1 MKIRTFFLLFIL
13 SVSVFAAQPFR
24 WSWKMENETLS
35 VTLQTESGAYIYQK
49 STELTFDGSAPVISP
64 EPQEHE
70 DEIMGRTAVF
80 EGKQTWQFAPS
91 KMTDGILKISW
102 QGCHETNCF
111 LPESVTRQISPGSS
125 GTLYPPE
132 KSASAEPAKNDGLF
146 PDVKIERTA
155 FGYRNAGEF
164 AAFLEGRDPG
174 LIDFA
179 GKGTALV
186 LLLTLLGGL
195 ALNFTPCVLPMIPIN
210 LAIIGADTGGRREAL
225 ARGLVYATGIAAAYG
240 ILGVAA
246 VLGGATFGTLS
257 SLWYFNFGAAL
268 VFLFLGLSMFGVF
281 TIDFSRFSGGIRTP
295 STARL
300 AGVFLLGGLSAL
312 LAGACVAPVVIA
324 VLLHAANRYAAGHPA
339 ALLLPFLLGIG
350 MGLPWPFA
358 AAGLARLPKP
368 GMWMVRVKQA
378 FGILIVL
385 IGLYYG
391 WLGLRLLLPDHTIR
405 AAASPALTESLTAAF
420 QQSEQNGKP
429 VLIDFRADWCKN
441 CKAMELGPLRDSR
454 VRSLLQNFNLVEL
467 DVTRVSDPEVKAV
480 MSRFGVSGLPAFVIA
495 KP

>member
-24 WSWKMENETLS
+24 WSWKMENGTLS
-35 VTLQTESGAYIYQK
+35 VTLQTAPGAYVYQK
-49 STELTFDGSAPVISP
+49 STELAFDGSAPVISP
-64 EPQEHE
+64 KAQEHD
-70 DEIMGRTAVF
+70 DEIMGRTAIF
-80 EGKQTWQFAPS
+80 EGKHTWRFAPS
-91 KMTDGILKISW
+91 KVTDGILKVSW

-125 GTLYPPE
+125 GTLYPPDE
-132 KSASAEPAKNDGLF
+132 SASAGSVGLF
-146 PDVKIERTA
+146 PGVKIERSA
-155 FGYRNAGEF
+155 FGYRNAEEF

-174 LIDFA
+174 FTGFA

-210 LAIIGADTGGRREAL
+210 LAIIGADTGDRRKAL
-225 ARGLVYATGIAAAYG
+225 ARGFVYAAGIAAAYG
-240 ILGVAA
+240 CLGVAA

-257 SLWYFNFGAAL
+257 ALWYFNFGAAL

-281 TIDFSRFSGGIRTP
+281 TIDFSRFGGGIRTP

-324 VLLHAANRYAAGHPA
+324 VLLHAANRYAAGYPV

-378 FGILIVL
+378 FGVLIVL

-391 WLGLRLLLPDHTIR
+391 WLGLRLLLPER
-405 AAASPALTESLTAAF
+405 SASSAPSPALTASLTSAF
-420 QQSEQNGKP
+420 RESARNGKP

-441 CKAMELGPLRDSR
+441 CKAMELGPLRNSR
-454 VRSLLQNFNLVEL
+454 VRSLLRNFNLVEL
-467 DVTRVSDPEVKAV
+467 DVTRVSAPEVKAV
-480 MSRFGVSGLPAFVIA
+480 MTRFGVSGLPAFVIA
-495 KP
+495 KQ

>member
-24 WSWKMENETLS
+24 WSWKMENGTLS
-35 VTLQTESGAYIYQK
+35 VTLQTVPGAYVYQK
-49 STELTFDGSAPVISP
+49 STELAFDGSAPVISP
-64 EPQEHE
+64 KAQEHD
-70 DEIMGRTAVF
+70 DEIIGRTAIF
-80 EGKQTWQFAPS
+80 EGKHTWRFAPS
-91 KMTDGILKISW
+91 KVTDGILKVSW

-125 GTLYPPE
+125 GTLYPPDE
-132 KSASAEPAKNDGLF
+132 SASAGSAGLF
-146 PDVKIERTA
+146 PGVKIERTA
-155 FGYRNAGEF
+155 FGYRNAEEF

-174 LIDFA
+174 FTGFA

-210 LAIIGADTGGRREAL
+210 LAIIGADTGDRRKAL
-225 ARGLVYATGIAAAYG
+225 ARGFVYAAGIAAAYG
-240 ILGVAA
+240 CLGVAA

-257 SLWYFNFGAAL
+257 ALWYFNFGAAL

-281 TIDFSRFSGGIRTP
+281 TIDFSRFGGGIRTP

-324 VLLHAANRYAAGHPA
+324 VLLHAANRYAAGYPV

-378 FGILIVL
+378 FGVLIVL

-391 WLGLRLLLPDHTIR
+391 WLGLRLLLPER
-405 AAASPALTESLTAAF
+405 SASSAPSPALTASLTSAF
-420 QQSEQNGKP
+420 RESARNGKP

-441 CKAMELGPLRDSR
+441 CKAMELGPLRNSR
-454 VRSLLQNFNLVEL
+454 VRSLLRNFNLVEL
-467 DVTRVSDPEVKAV
+467 DVTRVSAPEVKAV
-480 MSRFGVSGLPAFVIA
+480 MTRFGVSGLPAFVIA
-495 KP
+495 KQ

>member
-24 WSWKMENETLS
+24 WSWKMENGTLS
-35 VTLQTESGAYIYQK
+35 VTLQTAPGAYVYQK
-49 STELTFDGSAPVISP
+49 STELAFDGSAPVISP
-64 EPQEHE
+64 KAQEHD
-70 DEIMGRTAVF
+70 DEIIGRTAIF
-80 EGKQTWQFAPS
+80 EGKHTWRFAPS
-91 KMTDGILKISW
+91 KVTDGILKVSW

-125 GTLYPPE
+125 GTLYPPDE
-132 KSASAEPAKNDGLF
+132 SASAGSAGLF
-146 PDVKIERTA
+146 PGVKIERTA
-155 FGYRNAGEF
+155 FGYRNAEEF

-174 LIDFA
+174 FTGFA

-210 LAIIGADTGGRREAL
+210 LAIIGADTGDRRKAL
-225 ARGLVYATGIAAAYG
+225 ARGFVYAAGIAAAYG
-240 ILGVAA
+240 CLGVAA

-257 SLWYFNFGAAL
+257 ALWYFNFGAAL

-281 TIDFSRFSGGIRTP
+281 TIDFSRFGGGIRTP

-324 VLLHAANRYAAGHPA
+324 VLLHAANRYAAGYPV

-378 FGILIVL
+378 FGVLIVL

-391 WLGLRLLLPDHTIR
+391 WLGLRLLLPER
-405 AAASPALTESLTAAF
+405 SASSAPSPALTASLTSAF
-420 QQSEQNGKP
+420 RESARNGKP

-441 CKAMELGPLRDSR
+441 CKAMELGPLRNSR
-454 VRSLLQNFNLVEL
+454 VRSLLRNFNLVEV
-467 DVTRVSDPEVKAV
+467 DVTRVSAPEVKAV
-480 MSRFGVSGLPAFVIA
+480 MTRFGVSGLPAFVIA
-495 KP
+495 KQ

>member
-24 WSWKMENETLS
+24 WSWKMENGTLS
-35 VTLQTESGAYIYQK
+35 VTLQTAPGAYVYQK
-49 STELTFDGSAPVISP
+49 STELAFDGSAPVISP
-64 EPQEHE
+64 KAQEHD
-70 DEIMGRTAVF
+70 DEIIGRTAIF
-80 EGKQTWQFAPS
+80 EGKHTWRFAPS
-91 KMTDGILKISW
+91 KVTDGILKVSW

-125 GTLYPPE
+125 GTLYPPDE
-132 KSASAEPAKNDGLF
+132 SASAGSAGLF
-146 PDVKIERTA
+146 PGVKIERTA
-155 FGYRNAGEF
+155 FGYRNAEEF

-174 LIDFA
+174 FTGFA

-210 LAIIGADTGGRREAL
+210 LAIIGADTGDRRKAL
-225 ARGLVYATGIAAAYG
+225 ARGFVYAAGIAAAYG
-240 ILGVAA
+240 CLGVAA

-257 SLWYFNFGAAL
+257 ALWYFNFGAAL

-281 TIDFSRFSGGIRTP
+281 TIDFSRFGGGIRTP

-324 VLLHAANRYAAGHPA
+324 VLLHAANRYAAGYPV

-378 FGILIVL
+378 FGVLIVL

-391 WLGLRLLLPDHTIR
+391 WLGLRLLLPER
-405 AAASPALTESLTAAF
+405 SASSAPSPALTASLTSAF
-420 QQSEQNGKP
+420 RESARNGKP

-441 CKAMELGPLRDSR
+441 CKAMELGPLRNSR
-454 VRSLLQNFNLVEL
+454 VRSLLRNFNLVEL
-467 DVTRVSDPEVKAV
+467 DVTRVSAPEVKAV
-480 MSRFGVSGLPAFVIA
+480 MTRFGVSGLPVFVIA
-495 KP
+495 KQ

>member
-24 WSWKMENETLS
+24 WSWKMENGTLS
-35 VTLQTESGAYIYQK
+35 VTLQTEPGAYVYQK
-49 STELTFDGSAPVISP
+49 STELAFDGSAPVISSKA
-64 EPQEHE
+64 QEHD
-70 DEIMGRTAVF
+70 DEIMGRTAIF
-80 EGKQTWQFAPS
+80 EGKHTWRFAPS
-91 KMTDGILKISW
+91 KVTDGILKVSW
-102 QGCHETNCF
+102 QGCHDTNCF
-111 LPESVTRQISPGSS
+111 LPESVSRQISPGSS
-125 GTLYPPE
+125 GTLYPPDE
-132 KSASAEPAKNDGLF
+132 SASAGSVGLF
-146 PDVKIERTA
+146 PGVKIERTA
-155 FGYRNAGEF
+155 FGYRNAEEF

-174 LIDFA
+174 FTGFA

-210 LAIIGADTGGRREAL
+210 LAIIGADTGDRRKAL
-225 ARGLVYATGIAAAYG
+225 ARGFVYAAGIAAAYG
-240 ILGVAA
+240 CLGVAA

-257 SLWYFNFGAAL
+257 ALWYFNFGAAL

-281 TIDFSRFSGGIRTP
+281 TIDFSRFGGGIRTP

-324 VLLHAANRYAAGHPA
+324 VLLHAANRYAAGYPV

-368 GMWMVRVKQA
+368 GMWMVRVKQV
-378 FGILIVL
+378 FGVLIVL

-391 WLGLRLLLPDHTIR
+391 WLGLRLLLPERT
-405 AAASPALTESLTAAF
+405 ASSAPSPALTASLTSAF
-420 QQSEQNGKP
+420 RESARNGKP

-441 CKAMELGPLRDSR
+441 CKAMELGPLRNSR
-454 VRSLLQNFNLVEL
+454 VRSLLRNFNLVEL
-467 DVTRVSDPEVKAV
+467 DVTRVSAPEVKAV
-480 MSRFGVSGLPAFVIA
+480 MTRFGVSGLPAFVIA
-495 KP
+495 KQ

>member
-24 WSWKMENETLS
+24 WSWEMENGTLS
-35 VTLQTESGAYIYQK
+35 VTLQTAPGAYVYQK
-49 STELTFDGSAPVISP
+49 STELAFDGSAPVISP
-64 EPQEHE
+64 KAQEHD
-70 DEIMGRTAVF
+70 DEIIGRTAIF
-80 EGKQTWQFAPS
+80 EGKHTWRFAPS
-91 KMTDGILKISW
+91 KVTDGILKVSW

-125 GTLYPPE
+125 GTLYPPDE
-132 KSASAEPAKNDGLF
+132 SASAGSAGLF
-146 PDVKIERTA
+146 PGVKIERTA
-155 FGYRNAGEF
+155 FGYRNAEEF

-174 LIDFA
+174 FTGFA

-210 LAIIGADTGGRREAL
+210 LAIIGADTGDRRKAL
-225 ARGLVYATGIAAAYG
+225 ARGFVYAAGIAAAYG
-240 ILGVAA
+240 CLGVAA

-257 SLWYFNFGAAL
+257 ALWYFNFGAAL

-281 TIDFSRFSGGIRTP
+281 TIDFSRFGGGIRTP

-324 VLLHAANRYAAGHPA
+324 VLLHAANRYAAGYPV

-378 FGILIVL
+378 FGMLIVL

-391 WLGLRLLLPDHTIR
+391 WLGLRLLLPER
-405 AAASPALTESLTAAF
+405 SASSAPSPALTASLTSAF
-420 QQSEQNGKP
+420 RESARNGKP

-441 CKAMELGPLRDSR
+441 CKAMELGPLRNSR
-454 VRSLLQNFNLVEL
+454 VRSLLRNFNLVEL
-467 DVTRVSDPEVKAV
+467 DVTRVSAPEVKAI
-480 MSRFGVSGLPAFVIA
+480 MTRFGVSGLPAFVIA
-495 KP
+495 KQ

>member
-24 WSWKMENETLS
+24 WSWKMENGTLS
-35 VTLQTESGAYIYQK
+35 VTLQTAPGAYVYQK
-49 STELTFDGSAPVISP
+49 STELAFDGSAPVISP
-64 EPQEHE
+64 KAQEHD
-70 DEIMGRTAVF
+70 DEIIGRTAIF
-80 EGKQTWQFAPS
+80 EGKHTWRFAPS
-91 KMTDGILKISW
+91 KVTDGILKVSW

-125 GTLYPPE
+125 GTLYPPDE
-132 KSASAEPAKNDGLF
+132 SASAGSAGLF
-146 PDVKIERTA
+146 PGVKIERSA
-155 FGYRNAGEF
+155 FGYRNAEEF
-164 AAFLEGRDPG
+164 DAFLEGRDPG
-174 LIDFA
+174 FTGFA

-210 LAIIGADTGGRREAL
+210 LAIIGADTGDRRKAL
-225 ARGLVYATGIAAAYG
+225 ARGFVYAAGIAAAYG
-240 ILGVAA
+240 CLGVAA

-257 SLWYFNFGAAL
+257 ALWYFNFGAAL

-281 TIDFSRFSGGIRTP
+281 TIDFSRFGGGIRTP

-324 VLLHAANRYAAGHPA
+324 VLLHAANRYAAGYPV

-378 FGILIVL
+378 FGVLIVL

-391 WLGLRLLLPDHTIR
+391 WLGLRLLLPER
-405 AAASPALTESLTAAF
+405 SASSAPSPALTASLTSAF
-420 QQSEQNGKP
+420 RESARNGKP

-441 CKAMELGPLRDSR
+441 CKAMELGPLRNSR
-454 VRSLLQNFNLVEL
+454 VRSLLRNFNLVEL
-467 DVTRVSDPEVKAV
+467 DVTRVSAPEVKAV
-480 MSRFGVSGLPAFVIA
+480 MTRFGVSGLPAFVIA
-495 KP
+495 KQ

>member
-24 WSWKMENETLS
+24 WSWKMENGTLS
-35 VTLQTESGAYIYQK
+35 VTLQTEPGAYVYQK
-49 STELTFDGSAPVISP
+49 STELAFDGSAPVISP
-64 EPQEHE
+64 KAQEHD
-70 DEIMGRTAVF
+70 DEIMGRTAIF
-80 EGKQTWQFAPS
+80 EGKHTWRFAPS
-91 KMTDGILKISW
+91 KVTDGILKVSW
-102 QGCHETNCF
+102 QGCHDTNCF

-125 GTLYPPE
+125 GTLYPPDE
-132 KSASAEPAKNDGLF
+132 SASAGSAGLF
-146 PDVKIERTA
+146 PGVKIERTA
-155 FGYRNAGEF
+155 FGYRNAEEF

-174 LIDFA
+174 FTGFA

-210 LAIIGADTGGRREAL
+210 LAIIGADTGDRRKAL
-225 ARGLVYATGIAAAYG
+225 ARGFVYAAGIAAAYG
-240 ILGVAA
+240 CLGVAA

-257 SLWYFNFGAAL
+257 ALWYFNFGAAL
-268 VFLFLGLSMFGVF
+268 VFLFLGLSMFGIF
-281 TIDFSRFSGGIRTP
+281 TIDFSRFGGGIRTP

-324 VLLHAANRYAAGHPA
+324 VLLHAANRYAAGYPV

-378 FGILIVL
+378 FGVLIVL

-391 WLGLRLLLPDHTIR
+391 WLGLRLLLPER
-405 AAASPALTESLTAAF
+405 SASSAPSPALTASLTSAF
-420 QQSEQNGKP
+420 RESARNGKP

-441 CKAMELGPLRDSR
+441 CKAMELGPLRNSR
-454 VRSLLQNFNLVEL
+454 VRSLLRNFNLVEL
-467 DVTRVSDPEVKAV
+467 DVTRVSAPEVKAV
-480 MSRFGVSGLPAFVIA
+480 MTRFGVSGLPAFVIA
-495 KP
+495 KQ

>member
-24 WSWKMENETLS
+24 WSWKMENGTLS
-35 VTLQTESGAYIYQK
+35 VTLQTAPGAYVYQK
-49 STELTFDGSAPVISP
+49 STELAFDGSAPVISP
-64 EPQEHE
+64 KAQEHD
-70 DEIMGRTAVF
+70 DEIIGRTAIF
-80 EGKQTWQFAPS
+80 EGKHTWRFAPS
-91 KMTDGILKISW
+91 KVTDGILKVSW

-125 GTLYPPE
+125 GTLYPPDE
-132 KSASAEPAKNDGLF
+132 SASAGSAGLF
-146 PDVKIERTA
+146 PGVKIERTA
-155 FGYRNAGEF
+155 FGYRNAEEF

-174 LIDFA
+174 FTGFA

-210 LAIIGADTGGRREAL
+210 LAIIGADTGDRRKAL
-225 ARGLVYATGIAAAYG
+225 ARGFVYAAGIAAAYG
-240 ILGVAA
+240 CLGVAA

-257 SLWYFNFGAAL
+257 ALWYFNFGAAL
-268 VFLFLGLSMFGVF
+268 IFLFLGLSMFGVF
-281 TIDFSRFSGGIRTP
+281 TIDFSRFGGGIRTP

-324 VLLHAANRYAAGHPA
+324 VLLHAANRYAAGYPV

-378 FGILIVL
+378 FGMLIVL

-391 WLGLRLLLPDHTIR
+391 WLGLRLLLPER
-405 AAASPALTESLTAAF
+405 SASSAPSPALTASLTSAF
-420 QQSEQNGKP
+420 RESARNGKP

-441 CKAMELGPLRDSR
+441 CKAMELGPLRNSR
-454 VRSLLQNFNLVEL
+454 VRSLLRNFNLVEL
-467 DVTRVSDPEVKAV
+467 DVTRVSAPEVKAV
-480 MSRFGVSGLPAFVIA
+480 MTRFGVSGLPAFVIA
-495 KP
+495 KQ

>member
-24 WSWKMENETLS
+24 WSWKMENGTLS
-35 VTLQTESGAYIYQK
+35 VTLQTAPGAYVYQK
-49 STELTFDGSAPVISP
+49 STELAFDGSAPVISP
-64 EPQEHE
+64 KAQEHD
-70 DEIMGRTAVF
+70 DEIIGRTAIF
-80 EGKQTWQFAPS
+80 EGKHTWRFAPS
-91 KMTDGILKISW
+91 KVTDGILKVSW

-111 LPESVTRQISPGSS
+111 LPESVSRQISPGSS
-125 GTLYPPE
+125 GTLYPPDE
-132 KSASAEPAKNDGLF
+132 SASAGSAGLF
-146 PDVKIERTA
+146 PGVKIERTA
-155 FGYRNAGEF
+155 FGYRNAEEF

-174 LIDFA
+174 FTGFA

-210 LAIIGADTGGRREAL
+210 LAIIGADTGDRRKAL
-225 ARGLVYATGIAAAYG
+225 ARGFVYAAGIAAAYG
-240 ILGVAA
+240 CLGVAA

-257 SLWYFNFGAAL
+257 ALWYFNFGAAL

-281 TIDFSRFSGGIRTP
+281 TIDFSRFGGGIRTP

-324 VLLHAANRYAAGHPA
+324 VLLHAANRYAAGYPV

-368 GMWMVRVKQA
+368 GMWMVRVKQT
-378 FGILIVL
+378 FGVLIVL

-391 WLGLRLLLPDHTIR
+391 WLGLRLLLPER
-405 AAASPALTESLTAAF
+405 SASSAPSPALTASLTSAF
-420 QQSEQNGKP
+420 RESARNGKP

-441 CKAMELGPLRDSR
+441 CKAMELGPLRNSR
-454 VRSLLQNFNLVEL
+454 VRSLLRNFNLVEL
-467 DVTRVSDPEVKAV
+467 DVTRVSAPEVKAV
-480 MSRFGVSGLPAFVIA
+480 MTRFGVSGLPAFVIA
-495 KP
+495 KQ

>member
-24 WSWKMENETLS
+24 WSWKMENGTLS
-35 VTLQTESGAYIYQK
+35 VTLQTAPGAYVYQK
-49 STELTFDGSAPVISP
+49 STELAFGGSAPVISP
-64 EPQEHE
+64 KAQEHD
-70 DEIMGRTAVF
+70 DEIIGRTAIF
-80 EGKQTWQFAPS
+80 EGKHTWRFAPS
-91 KMTDGILKISW
+91 KVTDGILKVSW

-125 GTLYPPE
+125 GTLYPPDE
-132 KSASAEPAKNDGLF
+132 SASAGSAGLF
-146 PDVKIERTA
+146 PGVKIERTA
-155 FGYRNAGEF
+155 FGYRNAEEF

-174 LIDFA
+174 FTGFA

-210 LAIIGADTGGRREAL
+210 LAIIGADTGDRRKAL
-225 ARGLVYATGIAAAYG
+225 ARGFVYAAGIAAAYG
-240 ILGVAA
+240 CLGVAA

-257 SLWYFNFGAAL
+257 ALWYFNFGAAL
-268 VFLFLGLSMFGVF
+268 VFLLLGLSMFGVF
-281 TIDFSRFSGGIRTP
+281 TIDFSRFGGGIRTP

-324 VLLHAANRYAAGHPA
+324 VLLHAANRYAAGYPV

-378 FGILIVL
+378 FGVLIVL

-391 WLGLRLLLPDHTIR
+391 WLGLRLLLPER
-405 AAASPALTESLTAAF
+405 SASSAPSPALTASLTSAF
-420 QQSEQNGKP
+420 RESARNGKP

-441 CKAMELGPLRDSR
+441 CKAMELGPLRNSR
-454 VRSLLQNFNLVEL
+454 VRSLLRNFNLVEL
-467 DVTRVSDPEVKAV
+467 DVTRVSAPEVKAV
-480 MSRFGVSGLPAFVIA
+480 MTRFGVSGLPAFVIA
-495 KP
+495 KQ

>member
-24 WSWKMENETLS
+24 WSWKMENGTLS
-35 VTLQTESGAYIYQK
+35 VTLQTEPGAYVYQK
-49 STELTFDGSAPVISP
+49 STELAFDGSAPVISP
-64 EPQEHE
+64 KAQEHD
-70 DEIMGRTAVF
+70 DEIIGRTAIF
-80 EGKQTWQFAPS
+80 EGKHTWRFAPS
-91 KMTDGILKISW
+91 KVTDGILKVSW
-102 QGCHETNCF
+102 QGCHDTNCF

-125 GTLYPPE
+125 GTLYPPDE
-132 KSASAEPAKNDGLF
+132 SASAGSAGLF
-146 PDVKIERTA
+146 PGVKIERTA
-155 FGYRNAGEF
+155 FGYRNAEEF

-174 LIDFA
+174 FTGFA

-210 LAIIGADTGGRREAL
+210 LAIIGADTGDRRKAL
-225 ARGLVYATGIAAAYG
+225 ARGFVYAAGIAAAYG
-240 ILGVAA
+240 CLGVAA

-257 SLWYFNFGAAL
+257 ALWYFNFGAAL
-268 VFLFLGLSMFGVF
+268 VFLSLGLSMFGVF
-281 TIDFSRFSGGIRTP
+281 TIDFSRFGGGIRTP

-324 VLLHAANRYAAGHPA
+324 VLLHAANRYAAGYPV

-378 FGILIVL
+378 FGVLIVL

-391 WLGLRLLLPDHTIR
+391 WLGLRLLLPER
-405 AAASPALTESLTAAF
+405 SASSAPSPALTASLTSAF
-420 QQSEQNGKP
+420 RESARNGKP

-441 CKAMELGPLRDSR
+441 CKAMELGPLRNSR
-454 VRSLLQNFNLVEL
+454 VRSLLRNFNLVEL
-467 DVTRVSDPEVKAV
+467 DVTRVSAPEVKAV
-480 MSRFGVSGLPAFVIA
+480 MTRFGVSGLPAFVIA
-495 KP
+495 KQ

>member
-24 WSWKMENETLS
+24 WSWKMENGTLS
-35 VTLQTESGAYIYQK
+35 VTLQTAPGAYVYQK
-49 STELTFDGSAPVISP
+49 STELAFDGSAPVISP
-64 EPQEHE
+64 KAQEHD
-70 DEIMGRTAVF
+70 DEIIGRTAIF
-80 EGKQTWQFAPS
+80 EGKHTWRFAPS
-91 KMTDGILKISW
+91 KVTDGILKVSW

-125 GTLYPPE
+125 GTLYPPDE
-132 KSASAEPAKNDGLF
+132 SASAGSAGLF
-146 PDVKIERTA
+146 PGVKIERTA
-155 FGYRNAGEF
+155 FGYRNAEEF
-164 AAFLEGRDPG
+164 AAFLEGRVPG
-174 LIDFA
+174 FTGFA

-210 LAIIGADTGGRREAL
+210 LAIIGADTGDRRKAL
-225 ARGLVYATGIAAAYG
+225 ARGFVYAAGIAAAYG
-240 ILGVAA
+240 CLGVAA

-257 SLWYFNFGAAL
+257 ALWYFNFGAAL

-281 TIDFSRFSGGIRTP
+281 TIDFSRFGGGIRTP

-324 VLLHAANRYAAGHPA
+324 VLLHAANRYAAGYPV

-378 FGILIVL
+378 FGVLIVL

-391 WLGLRLLLPDHTIR
+391 WLGLRLLLPER
-405 AAASPALTESLTAAF
+405 SASSAPSPALTASLTSAF
-420 QQSEQNGKP
+420 RESARNGKP

-441 CKAMELGPLRDSR
+441 CKAMELGPLRNSR
-454 VRSLLQNFNLVEL
+454 VRSLLRNFNLVEL
-467 DVTRVSDPEVKAV
+467 DVTRVSAPEVKAV
-480 MSRFGVSGLPAFVIA
+480 MTRFGVSGLPAFVIA
-495 KP
+495 KQ

>member
-24 WSWKMENETLS
+24 WSWKMENGTLS
-35 VTLQTESGAYIYQK
+35 VTLQTAPGAYVYQK
-49 STELTFDGSAPVISP
+49 STELAFDGSAPVISP
-64 EPQEHE
+64 KAQEHD
-70 DEIMGRTAVF
+70 DEIIGRTAIF
-80 EGKQTWQFAPS
+80 EGKHTWRFAPS
-91 KMTDGILKISW
+91 KVTDGILKVSW

-125 GTLYPPE
+125 GTLYPPDE
-132 KSASAEPAKNDGLF
+132 SASAGSAGLF
-146 PDVKIERTA
+146 PGVKIERTA
-155 FGYRNAGEF
+155 FGYRNAEEF

-174 LIDFA
+174 FTGFA

-210 LAIIGADTGGRREAL
+210 LAIIGADTGDRRKAL
-225 ARGLVYATGIAAAYG
+225 ARGFVYAAGIAAAYG
-240 ILGVAA
+240 CLGVAA

-257 SLWYFNFGAAL
+257 ALWYFNFGAAL

-281 TIDFSRFSGGIRTP
+281 TIDFSRFGGGIRTP

-324 VLLHAANRYAAGHPA
+324 VLLHAANRYAAGYPV

-378 FGILIVL
+378 FGVLIVL

-391 WLGLRLLLPDHTIR
+391 WLGLRLLLPER
-405 AAASPALTESLTAAF
+405 SASSAPSPALTASLTSAF
-420 QQSEQNGKP
+420 RESARNGKP

-441 CKAMELGPLRDSR
+441 CKAMELGPLRNSR
-454 VRSLLQNFNLVEL
+454 VRSLLRNFNLVEL
-467 DVTRVSDPEVKAV
+467 DVTRVSAPEAKAV
-480 MSRFGVSGLPAFVIA
+480 MTRFGVSGLPAFVIA
-495 KP
+495 KQ

>member
-24 WSWKMENETLS
+24 WSWKMENGTLS
-35 VTLQTESGAYIYQK
+35 VTLQTAPGAYVYQK
-49 STELTFDGSAPVISP
+49 STELAFDGSAPVISP
-64 EPQEHE
+64 KAQEHD
-70 DEIMGRTAVF
+70 DEIIGRTAIF
-80 EGKQTWQFAPS
+80 EGKHTWRFAPS
-91 KMTDGILKISW
+91 KVTDGILKVSW

-125 GTLYPPE
+125 GTLYPPDE
-132 KSASAEPAKNDGLF
+132 SASAGSAGLF
-146 PDVKIERTA
+146 PGVKIERTA
-155 FGYRNAGEF
+155 FGYRNAEEF

-174 LIDFA
+174 FTGFA

-210 LAIIGADTGGRREAL
+210 LAIIGADTGDRRKAL
-225 ARGLVYATGIAAAYG
+225 ARGFVYAAGIAAAYG
-240 ILGVAA
+240 CLGVAA

-257 SLWYFNFGAAL
+257 ALWYFNFGAAL

-281 TIDFSRFSGGIRTP
+281 TIDFSRFGGGSRTP

-300 AGVFLLGGLSAL
+300 VGVFLLGGLSAL

-324 VLLHAANRYAAGHPA
+324 VLLHAANRYAAGYPV

-378 FGILIVL
+378 FGVLIVL

-391 WLGLRLLLPDHTIR
+391 WLGLRLLLPER
-405 AAASPALTESLTAAF
+405 SASSAPSPALTASLTSAF
-420 QQSEQNGKP
+420 RESARNGKP

-441 CKAMELGPLRDSR
+441 CKAMELGPLRNSR
-454 VRSLLQNFNLVEL
+454 VRSLLRNFNLVEL
-467 DVTRVSDPEVKAV
+467 DVTRVSAPEVKAV
-480 MSRFGVSGLPAFVIA
+480 MTRFGVSGLPAFVIA
-495 KP
+495 KQ

>member
-24 WSWKMENETLS
+24 WSWKMENGTLS
-35 VTLQTESGAYIYQK
+35 VTLQTAPGAYVYQK
-49 STELTFDGSAPVISP
+49 STELAFDGSAPVISP
-64 EPQEHE
+64 KAQEHD
-70 DEIMGRTAVF
+70 DEIIGRTAIF
-80 EGKQTWQFAPS
+80 EGKHTWRFAPS
-91 KMTDGILKISW
+91 KVTDGILKVSW

-125 GTLYPPE
+125 GTLYPPDE
-132 KSASAEPAKNDGLF
+132 SASAGSAGLF
-146 PDVKIERTA
+146 PGVKIERTA
-155 FGYRNAGEF
+155 FGYRNAEEF

-174 LIDFA
+174 FTGFA

-210 LAIIGADTGGRREAL
+210 LAIIGADTGDRRKAL
-225 ARGLVYATGIAAAYG
+225 ARGFVYAAGIAAAYG
-240 ILGVAA
+240 CLGVAA

-257 SLWYFNFGAAL
+257 ALWYFNFGAAL

-281 TIDFSRFSGGIRTP
+281 TIDFSRFGGGIRTP

-324 VLLHAANRYAAGHPA
+324 VLLHAANRYAAGYPV

-378 FGILIVL
+378 FGVLIVL

-391 WLGLRLLLPDHTIR
+391 WLGLRLLLPER
-405 AAASPALTESLTAAF
+405 SASSAPSPALTASLTSAF
-420 QQSEQNGKP
+420 RESARNGKP

-441 CKAMELGPLRDSR
+441 CKAMELGPLRNSR
-454 VRSLLQNFNLVEL
+454 VRSLLRNFNLVEL
-467 DVTRVSDPEVKAV
+467 DVTRVSAPELKAV
-480 MSRFGVSGLPAFVIA
+480 MTRFGVSGLPAFVIA
-495 KP
+495 KQ

>member
-24 WSWKMENETLS
+24 WSWKMENGTLS
-35 VTLQTESGAYIYQK
+35 VTLQTVPGAYVYQK
-49 STELTFDGSAPVISP
+49 STELAFDGSAPVISP
-64 EPQEHE
+64 KAQEHD
-70 DEIMGRTAVF
+70 DEIMGRTAIF
-80 EGKQTWQFAPS
+80 EGKHTWRFAPS
-91 KMTDGILKISW
+91 KVTDGILKVSW

-111 LPESVTRQISPGSS
+111 LPESVSRQISPGSS
-125 GTLYPPE
+125 GTLYPPDE
-132 KSASAEPAKNDGLF
+132 SASAGSTGLF
-146 PDVKIERTA
+146 PGVKIKRTA
-155 FGYRNAGEF
+155 FGYRNAEEF

-174 LIDFA
+174 FTGFA

-210 LAIIGADTGGRREAL
+210 LAIIGADTGDRRKAL
-225 ARGLVYATGIAAAYG
+225 ARGFVYAAGIAAAYG
-240 ILGVAA
+240 CLGVAA

-257 SLWYFNFGAAL
+257 ALWYFNFGAAL

-281 TIDFSRFSGGIRTP
+281 TIDFSRFGGGIRTP

-324 VLLHAANRYAAGHPA
+324 VLLHAANRYAAGYPV

-378 FGILIVL
+378 FGVLIVL

-391 WLGLRLLLPDHTIR
+391 WLGLRLLLPER
-405 AAASPALTESLTAAF
+405 SASSAPSPALTASLTSAF
-420 QQSEQNGKP
+420 RESARNGKP

-441 CKAMELGPLRDSR
+441 CKAMELGPLRNSR
-454 VRSLLQNFNLVEL
+454 VRSLLRNFNLVEL
-467 DVTRVSDPEVKAV
+467 DVTRVSAPEVKAV
-480 MSRFGVSGLPAFVIA
+480 MTRFGVSGLPAFVIA
-495 KP
+495 KQ

>member
-24 WSWKMENETLS
+24 WSWKMENGTLS
-35 VTLQTESGAYIYQK
+35 VTLQTEPGAYVYQK
-49 STELTFDGSAPVISP
+49 STELAFDGSAPVISP
-64 EPQEHE
+64 KAQEHD
-70 DEIMGRTAVF
+70 DEIMGRTAIF
-80 EGKQTWQFAPS
+80 EGKHTWRFAPS
-91 KMTDGILKISW
+91 KVTDGILKVSW

-111 LPESVTRQISPGSS
+111 LPESVSRQISPGSS
-125 GTLYPPE
+125 GTLYPPDE
-132 KSASAEPAKNDGLF
+132 SASAGSAGLF
-146 PDVKIERTA
+146 PGVKIKRTA
-155 FGYRNAGEF
+155 FGYRNAEEF

-174 LIDFA
+174 FTGFA

-210 LAIIGADTGGRREAL
+210 LAIIGADTGDRRKAL
-225 ARGLVYATGIAAAYG
+225 ARGFVYAAGIAAAYG
-240 ILGVAA
+240 CLGVAA

-257 SLWYFNFGAAL
+257 ALWYFNFGAAL

-281 TIDFSRFSGGIRTP
+281 TIDFSRFGGGIRTP

-324 VLLHAANRYAAGHPA
+324 VLLHAANRYAAGYPV

-378 FGILIVL
+378 FGVLIVL

-391 WLGLRLLLPDHTIR
+391 WLGLRLLLPER
-405 AAASPALTESLTAAF
+405 SASSAPSPALTASLTSAF
-420 QQSEQNGKP
+420 RESARNGKP

-441 CKAMELGPLRDSR
+441 CKAMELGPLRNSR
-454 VRSLLQNFNLVEL
+454 VRSLLRNFNLVEL
-467 DVTRVSDPEVKAV
+467 DVTRVSAPEVKAV
-480 MSRFGVSGLPAFVIA
+480 MTRFGVSGLPAFVIA
-495 KP
+495 KQ

>member
-24 WSWKMENETLS
+24 WSWKMENGTLS
-35 VTLQTESGAYIYQK
+35 VTLQTAPGAYVYQK
-49 STELTFDGSAPVISP
+49 STELAFDGSAPVISP
-64 EPQEHE
+64 KAQEHD
-70 DEIMGRTAVF
+70 DEIIGRPAIF
-80 EGKQTWQFAPS
+80 EGKHTWRFAPS
-91 KMTDGILKISW
+91 KVTDGILKVSW

-125 GTLYPPE
+125 GTLYPPDE
-132 KSASAEPAKNDGLF
+132 SASAGSAGLF
-146 PDVKIERTA
+146 PGVKIERTA
-155 FGYRNAGEF
+155 FGYRNAEEF

-174 LIDFA
+174 FTGFA

-210 LAIIGADTGGRREAL
+210 LAIIGADTGDRRKAL
-225 ARGLVYATGIAAAYG
+225 ARGFVYAAGIAAAYG
-240 ILGVAA
+240 CLGVAA

-257 SLWYFNFGAAL
+257 ALWYFNFGAAL

-281 TIDFSRFSGGIRTP
+281 TIDFSRFGGGIRTP
-295 STARL
+295 STAHL

-324 VLLHAANRYAAGHPA
+324 VLLHAANRYAAGYPV

-378 FGILIVL
+378 FGVLIVL

-391 WLGLRLLLPDHTIR
+391 WLGLRLLLPER
-405 AAASPALTESLTAAF
+405 SASSAPSPALTASLTSAF
-420 QQSEQNGKP
+420 RESARNGKP

-441 CKAMELGPLRDSR
+441 CKAMELGPLRNSR
-454 VRSLLQNFNLVEL
+454 VRSLLRNFNLVEL
-467 DVTRVSDPEVKAV
+467 DVTRVSAPEVKAV
-480 MSRFGVSGLPAFVIA
+480 MTRFGVSGLPAFVIA
-495 KP
+495 KQ

>member
-1 MKIRTFFLLFIL
+1 MKIRTFVLLFIL

-24 WSWKMENETLS
+24 WSWKMENDTLS
-35 VTLQTESGAYIYQK
+35 VTLQTEPGAYIYQK
-49 STELTFDGSAPVISP
+49 STELSFDGSAPVISP

-80 EGKQTWQFAPS
+80 EGKQTWRFAPS

-102 QGCHETNCF
+102 QGCHDTNCF

-210 LAIIGADTGGRREAL
+210 LAIIGADTGGRRKAL
-225 ARGLVYATGIAAAYG
+225 TRGLVYATGIAAAYG

-391 WLGLRLLLPDHTIR
+391 WLGLRLLLPDRTAR
-405 AAASPALTESLTAAF
+405 TASPALTESLTAAF
-420 QQSEQNGKP
+420 QQSVQNGKP

>member
-24 WSWKMENETLS
+24 WSWKMENGTLS
-35 VTLQTESGAYIYQK
+35 VTLQTEPGAYVYQK
-49 STELTFDGSAPVISP
+49 STELAFDGSAPVISP
-64 EPQEHE
+64 KAQEHD
-70 DEIMGRTAVF
+70 DEIMGRTAIF
-80 EGKQTWQFAPS
+80 EGKHTWRFAPS
-91 KMTDGILKISW
+91 KVTDGILKVSW

-111 LPESVTRQISPGSS
+111 LPESVSRQISPGSS
-125 GTLYPPE
+125 GTLYPPDE
-132 KSASAEPAKNDGLF
+132 SASAGSVGLF
-146 PDVKIERTA
+146 PGVKIERTA
-155 FGYRNAGEF
+155 FGYRNAEEF

-174 LIDFA
+174 FTGFA

-210 LAIIGADTGGRREAL
+210 LAIIGADTGDRRKAL
-225 ARGLVYATGIAAAYG
+225 ARGFVYAAGIAAAYG
-240 ILGVAA
+240 CLGVAA

-257 SLWYFNFGAAL
+257 ALWYFNFGAAL

-281 TIDFSRFSGGIRTP
+281 TIDFSRFGGGIRTP

-324 VLLHAANRYAAGHPA
+324 VLLHAANRYAAGYPV

-378 FGILIVL
+378 FGVLIVL

-391 WLGLRLLLPDHTIR
+391 WLGLRLLLPER
-405 AAASPALTESLTAAF
+405 SASSAPSPALTASLTSAF
-420 QQSEQNGKP
+420 RESARNGKP

-441 CKAMELGPLRDSR
+441 CKAMELGPLRNSR
-454 VRSLLQNFNLVEL
+454 VRSLLRNFNLVEL
-467 DVTRVSDPEVKAV
+467 DVTRVSAPEVKAV
-480 MSRFGVSGLPAFVIA
+480 MTRFGVSGLPAFVIA
-495 KP
+495 KQ

>member
-24 WSWKMENETLS
+24 WSWKMENGTLS
-35 VTLQTESGAYIYQK
+35 VTLQTTPGAYVYQK
-49 STELTFDGSAPVISP
+49 STELAFDGSAPVISP
-64 EPQEHE
+64 KAQEHD
-70 DEIMGRTAVF
+70 DEIIGRTAIF
-80 EGKQTWQFAPS
+80 EGKHTWRFAPS
-91 KMTDGILKISW
+91 KVTDGILKVSW

-125 GTLYPPE
+125 GTLYPPDE
-132 KSASAEPAKNDGLF
+132 SASAGSAGLF
-146 PDVKIERTA
+146 PGVKIERSA
-155 FGYRNAGEF
+155 FGYRNAEEF

-174 LIDFA
+174 FTGFA

-210 LAIIGADTGGRREAL
+210 LAIIGADTGDRRKAL
-225 ARGLVYATGIAAAYG
+225 ARGFVYAAGIAAAYG
-240 ILGVAA
+240 CLGVAA

-257 SLWYFNFGAAL
+257 ALWYFNFGAAL

-281 TIDFSRFSGGIRTP
+281 TIDFSRFGGGIRTP

-324 VLLHAANRYAAGHPA
+324 VLLHAANRYAAGYPV

-378 FGILIVL
+378 FGVLIVL

-391 WLGLRLLLPDHTIR
+391 WLGLRLLLPER
-405 AAASPALTESLTAAF
+405 SASSAPSPALTASLTSAF
-420 QQSEQNGKP
+420 RESARNGKP

-441 CKAMELGPLRDSR
+441 CKAMELGPLRNSR
-454 VRSLLQNFNLVEL
+454 VRSLLRNFNLVEL
-467 DVTRVSDPEVKAV
+467 DVTRVSAPEVKAV
-480 MSRFGVSGLPAFVIA
+480 MTRFGVSGLPAFVIA
-495 KP
+495 KQ

>member
-24 WSWKMENETLS
+24 WSWKMENGTLS
-35 VTLQTESGAYIYQK
+35 VTLQTAPGAYVYQK
-49 STELTFDGSAPVISP
+49 STELAFDGSAPVISP
-64 EPQEHE
+64 KAQEHD
-70 DEIMGRTAVF
+70 DEIIGRTAIF
-80 EGKQTWQFAPS
+80 EGKHTWRFAPS
-91 KMTDGILKISW
+91 KVTDGILKVSW

-125 GTLYPPE
+125 GTLYPPDE
-132 KSASAEPAKNDGLF
+132 SASAGSAGLF
-146 PDVKIERTA
+146 PGVKIERTA
-155 FGYRNAGEF
+155 FGYRNAEEF

-174 LIDFA
+174 FTGFA

-210 LAIIGADTGGRREAL
+210 LAIIGADTGDRRKAL
-225 ARGLVYATGIAAAYG
+225 ARGFVYAAGIAAAYG
-240 ILGVAA
+240 CLGVAA

-257 SLWYFNFGAAL
+257 ALWYFNFGAAL

-281 TIDFSRFSGGIRTP
+281 TIDFSRFGGGIRTP

-324 VLLHAANRYAAGHPA
+324 VLLHAANRYAAGYPV

-378 FGILIVL
+378 FGVLIVL

-391 WLGLRLLLPDHTIR
+391 WLGLRLLLPER
-405 AAASPALTESLTAAF
+405 SASSAPSPALTASLTSAF
-420 QQSEQNGKP
+420 RESARNGKP

-441 CKAMELGPLRDSR
+441 CKAMGLGPLRNSR
-454 VRSLLQNFNLVEL
+454 VRSLLRNFNLVEL
-467 DVTRVSDPEVKAV
+467 DVTRVSAPEVKAV
-480 MSRFGVSGLPAFVIA
+480 MTRFGVSGLPAFVIA
-495 KP
+495 KQ

>member
-24 WSWKMENETLS
+24 WSWKMENGTLS
-35 VTLQTESGAYIYQK
+35 VTLQTAPGAYVYQK
-49 STELTFDGSAPVISP
+49 STELAFDGSAPVISP
-64 EPQEHE
+64 KAQGHD
-70 DEIMGRTAVF
+70 DEIIGRTAIF
-80 EGKQTWQFAPS
+80 EGKHTWRFAPS
-91 KMTDGILKISW
+91 KVTDGILKVSW
-102 QGCHETNCF
+102 QGCHDTNCF

-125 GTLYPPE
+125 GTLYPPDE
-132 KSASAEPAKNDGLF
+132 SASAGSAGLF
-146 PDVKIERTA
+146 PGVKIERTA
-155 FGYRNAGEF
+155 FGYRNAEEF

-174 LIDFA
+174 FTGFA

-210 LAIIGADTGGRREAL
+210 LAIIGADTGDRRKAL
-225 ARGLVYATGIAAAYG
+225 ARGFVYAAGIAAAYG
-240 ILGVAA
+240 CLGVAA

-257 SLWYFNFGAAL
+257 ALWYFNFGAAL

-281 TIDFSRFSGGIRTP
+281 TIDFSRFGGGIRTP

-324 VLLHAANRYAAGHPA
+324 VLLHAANRYAAGYPV

-378 FGILIVL
+378 FGVLIVL

-391 WLGLRLLLPDHTIR
+391 WLGLRLLLPER
-405 AAASPALTESLTAAF
+405 SASSAPSPALTASLTSAF
-420 QQSEQNGKP
+420 RESARNGKP

-441 CKAMELGPLRDSR
+441 CKAMELGPLRNSR
-454 VRSLLQNFNLVEL
+454 VRSLLRNFNLVEL
-467 DVTRVSDPEVKAV
+467 DVTRVSAPEVKAV
-480 MSRFGVSGLPAFVIA
+480 MTRFGVSGLPAFVIA
-495 KP
+495 KQ

>member
-1 MKIRTFFLLFIL
+1 MRIRTFFLLFIL

-24 WSWKMENETLS
+24 WSWKMENGTLS
-35 VTLQTESGAYIYQK
+35 VTLQTAPGAYVYQK
-49 STELTFDGSAPVISP
+49 STELAFDGSAPVISP
-64 EPQEHE
+64 KAQEHD
-70 DEIMGRTAVF
+70 DEIIGRTAIF
-80 EGKQTWQFAPS
+80 EGKHTWRFAPS
-91 KMTDGILKISW
+91 KVTDGILKVSW

-125 GTLYPPE
+125 GTLYPPDE
-132 KSASAEPAKNDGLF
+132 SASAGSAGLF
-146 PDVKIERTA
+146 PGVKIERTA
-155 FGYRNAGEF
+155 FGYRNAEEF

-174 LIDFA
+174 FTGFA

-210 LAIIGADTGGRREAL
+210 LAIIGADTGDRRKAL
-225 ARGLVYATGIAAAYG
+225 ARGFVYAAGIAAAYG
-240 ILGVAA
+240 GLGVAA

-257 SLWYFNFGAAL
+257 ALWYFNFGAAL

-281 TIDFSRFSGGIRTP
+281 TIDFSRFGGGIRTP

-324 VLLHAANRYAAGHPA
+324 VLLHAANRYAAGYPV

-378 FGILIVL
+378 FGVLIVL

-391 WLGLRLLLPDHTIR
+391 WLGLRLLLPER
-405 AAASPALTESLTAAF
+405 SASSAPSPALTASLTSAF
-420 QQSEQNGKP
+420 RESARNGKP

-441 CKAMELGPLRDSR
+441 CKAMELGPLRNSR
-454 VRSLLQNFNLVEL
+454 VRSLLRNFNLVEL
-467 DVTRVSDPEVKAV
+467 DVTRVSAPEVKAV
-480 MSRFGVSGLPAFVIA
+480 MTRFGVSGLPAFVIA
-495 KP
+495 KQ

>member
-24 WSWKMENETLS
+24 WSWEMENGTLS
-35 VTLQTESGAYIYQK
+35 VTLQTAPGAYVYQK
-49 STELTFDGSAPVISP
+49 STELAFDGSAPVISP
-64 EPQEHE
+64 KAQEHD
-70 DEIMGRTAVF
+70 DEIIGRTAIF
-80 EGKQTWQFAPS
+80 EGKHTWRFAPS
-91 KMTDGILKISW
+91 KVTDGILKVSW

-125 GTLYPPE
+125 GTLYPPDE
-132 KSASAEPAKNDGLF
+132 SASAGSAGLF
-146 PDVKIERTA
+146 PGVKIERTA
-155 FGYRNAGEF
+155 FGYRNAEEF

-174 LIDFA
+174 FTGFA

-210 LAIIGADTGGRREAL
+210 LAIIGADTGDRRKAL
-225 ARGLVYATGIAAAYG
+225 ARGFVYAAGIAAAYG
-240 ILGVAA
+240 CLGVAA

-257 SLWYFNFGAAL
+257 ALWYFNFGAAL

-281 TIDFSRFSGGIRTP
+281 TIDFSRFGGGIRTP

-324 VLLHAANRYAAGHPA
+324 VLLHAANRYAAGYPV

-378 FGILIVL
+378 FGVLIVL

-391 WLGLRLLLPDHTIR
+391 WLGLRLLLPER
-405 AAASPALTESLTAAF
+405 SASSAPSPALTASLTSAF
-420 QQSEQNGKP
+420 RESARNGKP

-441 CKAMELGPLRDSR
+441 CKAMELGPLRNSR
-454 VRSLLQNFNLVEL
+454 VRSLLRNFNLVEL
-467 DVTRVSDPEVKAV
+467 DVTRVSAPEVKAV
-480 MSRFGVSGLPAFVIA
+480 MTRFGVSGLPAFVIA
-495 KP
+495 KQ

>member
-24 WSWKMENETLS
+24 WSWKMENGTLS
-35 VTLQTESGAYIYQK
+35 VTLQTAPGAYVYQK
-49 STELTFDGSAPVISP
+49 STELAFDGSAPVISP
-64 EPQEHE
+64 KAQEHD
-70 DEIMGRTAVF
+70 DEIMGRTAIF
-80 EGKQTWQFAPS
+80 EGKHTWRFAPS
-91 KMTDGILKISW
+91 KVTDGILKVSW

-111 LPESVTRQISPGSS
+111 LPESVSRQISPGSS
-125 GTLYPPE
+125 GTLYPPDE
-132 KSASAEPAKNDGLF
+132 SASAGSAGLF
-146 PDVKIERTA
+146 PGVKIERTA
-155 FGYRNAGEF
+155 FGYRNAEEF

-174 LIDFA
+174 FTGFA

-210 LAIIGADTGGRREAL
+210 LAIIGADTGDRRKAL
-225 ARGLVYATGIAAAYG
+225 ARGFVYAAGIAAAYG
-240 ILGVAA
+240 CLGVAA

-257 SLWYFNFGAAL
+257 ALWYFNFGAAL

-281 TIDFSRFSGGIRTP
+281 TIDFSRFGGGIRTP

-324 VLLHAANRYAAGHPA
+324 VLLHAANRYAAGYPV

-378 FGILIVL
+378 FGVLIVL

-391 WLGLRLLLPDHTIR
+391 WLGLRLLLPER
-405 AAASPALTESLTAAF
+405 SASSAPSPALTASLTSAF
-420 QQSEQNGKP
+420 RESARNGKP

-441 CKAMELGPLRDSR
+441 CKAMELGPLRNSR
-454 VRSLLQNFNLVEL
+454 VRSLLRNFNLVEL
-467 DVTRVSDPEVKAV
+467 DVTRVSAPEVKAV
-480 MSRFGVSGLPAFVIA
+480 MTRFGVSGLPAFVIA
-495 KP
+495 KQ

>member
-24 WSWKMENETLS
+24 WSWKMENGTLS
-35 VTLQTESGAYIYQK
+35 VTLQTAPGAYVYQK
-49 STELTFDGSAPVISP
+49 STELAFDGSAPVISP
-64 EPQEHE
+64 KAQEHD
-70 DEIMGRTAVF
+70 DEIIGRTGIF
-80 EGKQTWQFAPS
+80 EGKHTWRFAPS
-91 KMTDGILKISW
+91 KVTDGILKVSW

-125 GTLYPPE
+125 GTLYPPDE
-132 KSASAEPAKNDGLF
+132 SASAGSAGLF
-146 PDVKIERTA
+146 PGVKIERTA
-155 FGYRNAGEF
+155 FGYRNAEEF

-174 LIDFA
+174 FTGFA

-210 LAIIGADTGGRREAL
+210 LAIIGADTGDRRKAL
-225 ARGLVYATGIAAAYG
+225 ARGFVYAAGIAAAYG
-240 ILGVAA
+240 CLGVAA

-257 SLWYFNFGAAL
+257 ALWYFNFGAAL

-281 TIDFSRFSGGIRTP
+281 TIDFSRFGGGIRTP

-324 VLLHAANRYAAGHPA
+324 VLLHAANRYAAGYPV

-378 FGILIVL
+378 FGVLIVL

-391 WLGLRLLLPDHTIR
+391 WLGLRLLLPER
-405 AAASPALTESLTAAF
+405 SASSAPSPALTASLTSAF
-420 QQSEQNGKP
+420 RESARNGKP

-441 CKAMELGPLRDSR
+441 CKAMELGPLRNSR
-454 VRSLLQNFNLVEL
+454 VRSLLRNFNLVEL
-467 DVTRVSDPEVKAV
+467 DVTRVSAPEVKAV
-480 MSRFGVSGLPAFVIA
+480 MTRFGVSGLPAFVIA
-495 KP
+495 KQ

>member
-1 MKIRTFFLLFIL
+1 MKIRTFFLLLIL

-24 WSWKMENETLS
+24 WSWKMENDTLS
-35 VTLQTESGAYIYQK
+35 VTLQTEPGAYIYQK
-49 STELTFDGSAPVISP
+49 STELSFDGSAPVISP

-80 EGKQTWQFAPS
+80 EGKQTWRFAPS
-91 KMTDGILKISW
+91 KVTDGVLKISW

-125 GTLYPPE
+125 GTLYPAEESSPT
-132 KSASAEPAKNDGLF
+132 ASAGLF

-155 FGYRNAGEF
+155 FGYRNAEEF

-210 LAIIGADTGGRREAL
+210 LAIIGADTGGRRKAL
-225 ARGLVYATGIAAAYG
+225 TRGLVYAMGIAAAYG

-246 VLGGATFGTLS
+246 VLGGATFGSLS
-257 SLWYFNFGAAL
+257 ALWYFNFGAAL

-420 QQSEQNGKP
+420 QQSAQNGKP

-441 CKAMELGPLRDSR
+441 CKAMELGPLRDTR
-454 VRSLLQNFNLVEL
+454 VRSLLQKFNLVEL

>member
-24 WSWKMENETLS
+24 WSWKMENGTLS
-35 VTLQTESGAYIYQK
+35 VTLQTAPGAYVYQK
-49 STELTFDGSAPVISP
+49 STELAFDGSAPVISP
-64 EPQEHE
+64 KAQEHD
-70 DEIMGRTAVF
+70 DEIIGRTAIF
-80 EGKQTWQFAPS
+80 EGKHTWRFAPS
-91 KMTDGILKISW
+91 KVTDGILKVSW

-111 LPESVTRQISPGSS
+111 LPESVTRQISSGSS
-125 GTLYPPE
+125 GTLYPPDE
-132 KSASAEPAKNDGLF
+132 SASAGSAGLF
-146 PDVKIERTA
+146 PGVKIERTA
-155 FGYRNAGEF
+155 FGYRNAEEF

-174 LIDFA
+174 FTGFA

-210 LAIIGADTGGRREAL
+210 LAIIGADTGDRRKAL
-225 ARGLVYATGIAAAYG
+225 ARGFVYAAGIAAAYG
-240 ILGVAA
+240 CLGVAA

-257 SLWYFNFGAAL
+257 ALWYFNFGAAL

-281 TIDFSRFSGGIRTP
+281 TIDFSRFGGGIRTP

-324 VLLHAANRYAAGHPA
+324 VLLHAANRYAAGYPV

-378 FGILIVL
+378 FGMLIVL

-391 WLGLRLLLPDHTIR
+391 WLGLRLLLPER
-405 AAASPALTESLTAAF
+405 SASSAPSPALTASLTSAF
-420 QQSEQNGKP
+420 RESARNGKP

-441 CKAMELGPLRDSR
+441 CKAMELGPLRNSR
-454 VRSLLQNFNLVEL
+454 VRSLLRNFNLVEL
-467 DVTRVSDPEVKAV
+467 DVTRVSAPEVKAV
-480 MSRFGVSGLPAFVIA
+480 MTRFGVSGLPAFVIA
-495 KP
+495 KQ

>member
-24 WSWKMENETLS
+24 WSWKMENGTLS
-35 VTLQTESGAYIYQK
+35 VTLQTAPGAYVYQK
-49 STELTFDGSAPVISP
+49 STELAFDGSAPVISP
-64 EPQEHE
+64 KAQEHD
-70 DEIMGRTAVF
+70 DEIIGRTAIF
-80 EGKQTWQFAPS
+80 EGKHTWRFAPS
-91 KMTDGILKISW
+91 KVTDGILKVSW

-125 GTLYPPE
+125 GTLYPPDE
-132 KSASAEPAKNDGLF
+132 SASAGSAGLF
-146 PDVKIERTA
+146 PGVKIERTA
-155 FGYRNAGEF
+155 FGYRNAEEF

-174 LIDFA
+174 FTGFA

-210 LAIIGADTGGRREAL
+210 LAIIGADTGDRRKAL
-225 ARGLVYATGIAAAYG
+225 ARGFVYTAGIAAAYG
-240 ILGVAA
+240 CLGVAA

-257 SLWYFNFGAAL
+257 ALWYFNFGAAL

-281 TIDFSRFSGGIRTP
+281 TIDFSRFGGGIRTP

-324 VLLHAANRYAAGHPA
+324 VLLHAANRYAAGYPV

-378 FGILIVL
+378 FGVLIVL

-391 WLGLRLLLPDHTIR
+391 WLGLRLLLPER
-405 AAASPALTESLTAAF
+405 SASSAPSPALTASLTSAF
-420 QQSEQNGKP
+420 RESARNGKP
-429 VLIDFRADWCKN
+429 VLIDVRADWCKN
-441 CKAMELGPLRDSR
+441 CKAMELGPLRNSR
-454 VRSLLQNFNLVEL
+454 VRSLLRNFNLVEL
-467 DVTRVSDPEVKAV
+467 DVTRVSAPEVKAV
-480 MSRFGVSGLPAFVIA
+480 MTRFGVSGLPAFVIA
-495 KP
+495 KQ

>member
-24 WSWKMENETLS
+24 WSWKMENATLS
-35 VTLQTESGAYIYQK
+35 VTLQTAPGAYVYQK
-49 STELTFDGSAPVISP
+49 STELAFDGSAPVISP
-64 EPQEHE
+64 KAQEHD
-70 DEIMGRTAVF
+70 DEIIGRTAIF
-80 EGKQTWQFAPS
+80 EGKHTWRFAPS
-91 KMTDGILKISW
+91 KVTDGILKVSW

-125 GTLYPPE
+125 GTLYPPDE
-132 KSASAEPAKNDGLF
+132 SASAGSAGLF
-146 PDVKIERTA
+146 PGVKIERTA
-155 FGYRNAGEF
+155 FGYRNAEEF

-174 LIDFA
+174 FTGFA

-210 LAIIGADTGGRREAL
+210 LAIIGADTGDRRKAL
-225 ARGLVYATGIAAAYG
+225 ARGFVYAAGIAAAYG
-240 ILGVAA
+240 CLGVAA

-257 SLWYFNFGAAL
+257 ALWYFNFGAAL

-281 TIDFSRFSGGIRTP
+281 TIDFSRFGGGIRTP

-324 VLLHAANRYAAGHPA
+324 VLLHAANRYAAGYPV

-378 FGILIVL
+378 FGVLIVL

-391 WLGLRLLLPDHTIR
+391 WLGLRLLLPER
-405 AAASPALTESLTAAF
+405 SASSAPSPALTASLTSAF
-420 QQSEQNGKP
+420 RESARNGKP

-441 CKAMELGPLRDSR
+441 CKAMELGPLRNSR
-454 VRSLLQNFNLVEL
+454 VRSLLRNFNLVEL
-467 DVTRVSDPEVKAV
+467 DVTRVSAPEVKAV
-480 MSRFGVSGLPAFVIA
+480 MTRFGVSGLPAFVIA
-495 KP
+495 KQ

>member
-24 WSWKMENETLS
+24 WSWEMENGTLS
-35 VTLQTESGAYIYQK
+35 VTLQTAPGAYVYQK
-49 STELTFDGSAPVISP
+49 STELAFDGSAPVISP
-64 EPQEHE
+64 KAQEHD
-70 DEIMGRTAVF
+70 DEIIGRTAIF
-80 EGKQTWQFAPS
+80 EGKHTWRFAPS
-91 KMTDGILKISW
+91 KVTDGILKVSW

-125 GTLYPPE
+125 GTLYPPDE
-132 KSASAEPAKNDGLF
+132 SASAGSAGLF
-146 PDVKIERTA
+146 PGVKIERTA
-155 FGYRNAGEF
+155 FGYRNAEEF

-174 LIDFA
+174 FTGFA

-210 LAIIGADTGGRREAL
+210 LAIIGADTGDRRKAL
-225 ARGLVYATGIAAAYG
+225 ARGFVYAAGIAAAYG
-240 ILGVAA
+240 CLGVAA

-257 SLWYFNFGAAL
+257 ALWYFNFGAAL

-281 TIDFSRFSGGIRTP
+281 TIDFSRFGGGIRTP

-324 VLLHAANRYAAGHPA
+324 VLLHAANRYAAGYPV

-378 FGILIVL
+378 FGVLIVL
-385 IGLYYG
+385 IGLYSG
-391 WLGLRLLLPDHTIR
+391 WLGLRLLLPER
-405 AAASPALTESLTAAF
+405 SASSAPSPALTASLTSAF
-420 QQSEQNGKP
+420 RESARNGKP

-441 CKAMELGPLRDSR
+441 CKAMELGPLRNSR
-454 VRSLLQNFNLVEL
+454 VRSLLRNFNLVEL
-467 DVTRVSDPEVKAV
+467 DVTRVSAPEVKAV
-480 MSRFGVSGLPAFVIA
+480 MTRFGVSGLPAFVIA
-495 KP
+495 KQ

>member
-24 WSWKMENETLS
+24 WSWKMENGTLS
-35 VTLQTESGAYIYQK
+35 VTLQTAPGAYVYQK
-49 STELTFDGSAPVISP
+49 STELAFDGSAPVISP
-64 EPQEHE
+64 KAQEHD
-70 DEIMGRTAVF
+70 DEIMGRTAIF
-80 EGKQTWQFAPS
+80 EGKHTWRFAPS
-91 KMTDGILKISW
+91 KVTDGILKVSW

-125 GTLYPPE
+125 GTLYPPDE
-132 KSASAEPAKNDGLF
+132 SASAGSVGLF
-146 PDVKIERTA
+146 PGVKIERSA
-155 FGYRNAGEF
+155 FGYRNAEEF

-174 LIDFA
+174 FTGFA

-210 LAIIGADTGGRREAL
+210 LAIIGADTGDRRKAL
-225 ARGLVYATGIAAAYG
+225 ARGFVYAAGIAAAYG
-240 ILGVAA
+240 CLGVAA

-257 SLWYFNFGAAL
+257 ALWYFNFGAAL

-281 TIDFSRFSGGIRTP
+281 TIDFSRFGGGIRTP

-324 VLLHAANRYAAGHPA
+324 VLLHAANRYAAGYLV

-378 FGILIVL
+378 FGVLIVL

-391 WLGLRLLLPDHTIR
+391 WLGLRLLLPER
-405 AAASPALTESLTAAF
+405 SASSAPSPALTASLTSAF
-420 QQSEQNGKP
+420 RESARNGKP

-441 CKAMELGPLRDSR
+441 CKAMELGPLRNSR
-454 VRSLLQNFNLVEL
+454 VRSLLRNFNLVEL
-467 DVTRVSDPEVKAV
+467 DVTRVSAPEVKAV
-480 MSRFGVSGLPAFVIA
+480 MTRFGVSGLPAFVIA
-495 KP
+495 KQ

>member
-24 WSWKMENETLS
+24 WSWKMENGTLS
-35 VTLQTESGAYIYQK
+35 VTLQTAPGAYVYQK
-49 STELTFDGSAPVISP
+49 STELAFDGSAPVISP
-64 EPQEHE
+64 KAQEHD
-70 DEIMGRTAVF
+70 DEIIGRTAIF
-80 EGKQTWQFAPS
+80 EGKHTWRFAPS
-91 KMTDGILKISW
+91 KVTDGILKVSW

-125 GTLYPPE
+125 GTLYPPDE
-132 KSASAEPAKNDGLF
+132 SASAGSAGLF
-146 PDVKIERTA
+146 PGVKIERSA
-155 FGYRNAGEF
+155 FGYRNAEEF

-174 LIDFA
+174 FTGFA

-210 LAIIGADTGGRREAL
+210 LAIIGADTGDRRKAL
-225 ARGLVYATGIAAAYG
+225 ARGFVYAAGIAAAYG
-240 ILGVAA
+240 CLGVAA

-257 SLWYFNFGAAL
+257 ALWYFNFGAAL

-281 TIDFSRFSGGIRTP
+281 TIDFSRFGGGIRTP

-324 VLLHAANRYAAGHPA
+324 VLLHAANRYAAGYPV

-378 FGILIVL
+378 FGVLIVL

-391 WLGLRLLLPDHTIR
+391 WLGLRLLLPER
-405 AAASPALTESLTAAF
+405 SASSAPSPALTASLTSAF
-420 QQSEQNGKP
+420 RESARNGKP

-441 CKAMELGPLRDSR
+441 CKAMELGPLRNSR
-454 VRSLLQNFNLVEL
+454 VRSLLRNFNLVEL
-467 DVTRVSDPEVKAV
+467 DVTRVSAPEVKAV
-480 MSRFGVSGLPAFVIA
+480 MTRFGVSGLPAFVIA
-495 KP
+495 KQ

>member
-24 WSWKMENETLS
+24 WSWKMENGTLS
-35 VTLQTESGAYIYQK
+35 VTLQTAPGAYVYQK
-49 STELTFDGSAPVISP
+49 STELAFDGSAPVISP
-64 EPQEHE
+64 KAQEHD
-70 DEIMGRTAVF
+70 DEIIGRTAIF
-80 EGKQTWQFAPS
+80 EGKHTWRFAPS
-91 KMTDGILKISW
+91 KVTDGILKVSW

-111 LPESVTRQISPGSS
+111 LPESVTCQISPGSS
-125 GTLYPPE
+125 GTLYPPDE
-132 KSASAEPAKNDGLF
+132 SASAGSAGLF
-146 PDVKIERTA
+146 PGVKIERTA
-155 FGYRNAGEF
+155 FGYRNAEEF

-174 LIDFA
+174 FTGFA

-210 LAIIGADTGGRREAL
+210 LAIIGADTGDRRKAL
-225 ARGLVYATGIAAAYG
+225 ARGFVYAAGIAAAYG
-240 ILGVAA
+240 CLGVAA

-257 SLWYFNFGAAL
+257 ALWYFNFGAAL

-281 TIDFSRFSGGIRTP
+281 TIDFSRFGGGIRTP

-324 VLLHAANRYAAGHPA
+324 VLLHAANRYAAGYPV

-378 FGILIVL
+378 FGVLIVL

-391 WLGLRLLLPDHTIR
+391 WLGLRLLLPER
-405 AAASPALTESLTAAF
+405 SASSAPSPALTASLTSAF
-420 QQSEQNGKP
+420 RESARNGKP

-441 CKAMELGPLRDSR
+441 CKAMELGPLRNSR
-454 VRSLLQNFNLVEL
+454 VRSLLRNFNLVEL
-467 DVTRVSDPEVKAV
+467 DITRVSAPEVKAV
-480 MSRFGVSGLPAFVIA
+480 MTRFGVSGLPAFVIA
-495 KP
+495 KQ

>member
-24 WSWKMENETLS
+24 WSWKMENGTLS
-35 VTLQTESGAYIYQK
+35 VTLQTVPGAYVYQK
-49 STELTFDGSAPVISP
+49 STELAFDGSAPVISP
-64 EPQEHE
+64 KAQEHD
-70 DEIMGRTAVF
+70 DEIIGRTAIF
-80 EGKQTWQFAPS
+80 EGKHTWRFAPS
-91 KMTDGILKISW
+91 KVTDGILKVSW

-125 GTLYPPE
+125 GTLYPPDE
-132 KSASAEPAKNDGLF
+132 SASAGSAGLF
-146 PDVKIERTA
+146 PGVKIERTA
-155 FGYRNAGEF
+155 FGYRNAEEF

-174 LIDFA
+174 FTGFA

-210 LAIIGADTGGRREAL
+210 LAIIGADTGDRRKAL
-225 ARGLVYATGIAAAYG
+225 ARGFVYAAGIAAAYG
-240 ILGVAA
+240 CLGVAA

-257 SLWYFNFGAAL
+257 ALWYFNFGAAL

-281 TIDFSRFSGGIRTP
+281 TIDFSRFGGGIRTP
-295 STARL
+295 STAHL

-324 VLLHAANRYAAGHPA
+324 VLLHAANRYAAGYPV

-378 FGILIVL
+378 FGVLIVL

-391 WLGLRLLLPDHTIR
+391 WLGLRLLLPER
-405 AAASPALTESLTAAF
+405 SASSAPSPALTASLTSAF
-420 QQSEQNGKP
+420 RESARNGKP

-441 CKAMELGPLRDSR
+441 CKAMELGPLRNSR
-454 VRSLLQNFNLVEL
+454 VRSLLRNFNLVEL
-467 DVTRVSDPEVKAV
+467 DVTRVSAPEVKAV
-480 MSRFGVSGLPAFVIA
+480 MTRFGVSGLPAFVIA
-495 KP
+495 KQ

>member
-24 WSWKMENETLS
+24 WSWKMENGTLS
-35 VTLQTESGAYIYQK
+35 VTLQTAPGAYVYQK
-49 STELTFDGSAPVISP
+49 STELAFDGSAPVISP
-64 EPQEHE
+64 KAQEHD
-70 DEIMGRTAVF
+70 DEIIGRTAIF
-80 EGKQTWQFAPS
+80 EGKHTWRFAPS
-91 KMTDGILKISW
+91 KVTDGILKVSW

-125 GTLYPPE
+125 GTLYPPDE
-132 KSASAEPAKNDGLF
+132 SASAGSAGLF
-146 PDVKIERTA
+146 PGVKIERTA
-155 FGYRNAGEF
+155 FGYRNAEEF

-174 LIDFA
+174 FTGFA

-210 LAIIGADTGGRREAL
+210 LAIIGADTGDRRKAL
-225 ARGLVYATGIAAAYG
+225 ARGFVYTAGIAAAYG
-240 ILGVAA
+240 CLGVAA

-257 SLWYFNFGAAL
+257 ALWYFNFGAAL

-281 TIDFSRFSGGIRTP
+281 TIDFSRFGGGIRTP

-324 VLLHAANRYAAGHPA
+324 VLLHAANRYAAGYPV

-378 FGILIVL
+378 FGVLIVL

-391 WLGLRLLLPDHTIR
+391 WLGLRLLLPER
-405 AAASPALTESLTAAF
+405 SASSAPSPALTASLTSAF
-420 QQSEQNGKP
+420 RESARNGKP

-441 CKAMELGPLRDSR
+441 CKAMELGPLRNSR
-454 VRSLLQNFNLVEL
+454 VRSLLRNFNLVEL
-467 DVTRVSDPEVKAV
+467 DVTRVSAPEVKAV
-480 MSRFGVSGLPAFVIA
+480 MTRFGVSGLPAFVIA
-495 KP
+495 KQ

>member
-24 WSWKMENETLS
+24 WSWKMENGTLS
-35 VTLQTESGAYIYQK
+35 VTLQTAPGAYVYQK
-49 STELTFDGSAPVISP
+49 STQLAFDGSAPVISP
-64 EPQEHE
+64 KAQEHD
-70 DEIMGRTAVF
+70 DEIIGRTAIF
-80 EGKQTWQFAPS
+80 EGKHTWQFAPS
-91 KMTDGILKISW
+91 KVTDGILKVSW

-125 GTLYPPE
+125 GTLYPPDE
-132 KSASAEPAKNDGLF
+132 SASAGSAGLF
-146 PDVKIERTA
+146 PGVKIERTA
-155 FGYRNAGEF
+155 FGYRNAEEF

-174 LIDFA
+174 FTGFA

-210 LAIIGADTGGRREAL
+210 LAIIGADTGDRRKAL
-225 ARGLVYATGIAAAYG
+225 ARGFVYAAGLAAAYG
-240 ILGVAA
+240 CLGVAA

-257 SLWYFNFGAAL
+257 ALWYFNFGAAL

-281 TIDFSRFSGGIRTP
+281 TIDFSRFGGGIRTP

-324 VLLHAANRYAAGHPA
+324 VLLHAANRYAAGYPV

-378 FGILIVL
+378 FGVLIVL

-391 WLGLRLLLPDHTIR
+391 WLGLRLLLPER
-405 AAASPALTESLTAAF
+405 SASSAPSPALTASLTSAF
-420 QQSEQNGKP
+420 RESARNGKP

-441 CKAMELGPLRDSR
+441 CKAMELGPLRNSR
-454 VRSLLQNFNLVEL
+454 VRSLLRNFNLVEL
-467 DVTRVSDPEVKAV
+467 DVTRVSAPEVKAV
-480 MSRFGVSGLPAFVIA
+480 MTRFGVSGLPAFVIA
-495 KP
+495 KQ